1 MMKYAPFHVELK
13 YNCLQILQMR
23 NQLSAIEDPTSQFN
37 STQHLRVPHNHKSEV
52 HYSTFST
59 KDIRHQHASNV
70 TKQSQGKPSH
80 GSLAQA
86 SSQTQLRSTNK
97 GHALDVTV
105 SYAT

>member
-52 HYSTFST
+52 HYST
-59 KDIRHQHASNV
+59 KDIRHQHALFNV